1 MYYSTH
7 TFMTTSS
14 NWQFG
19 LIVAY
24 VLPGFVGLVGLV
36 PIFPAIAG
44 WLRPVGTDGIA
55 SGLYAVL
62 AAAAIGSI
70 VSCFRWV
77 VLDQVHALTGVR
89 RPALDDR
96 RLPDVLVAYDYLVQN
111 HFRYYEFCGNT
122 LVAIVFGYT
131 LNRFSGRVS
140 FLGIGTDLA
149 VFIISFALF
158 AASRNALANYYTR
171 TGRLVGYVAEKGSE
185 THV

>member
-1 MYYSTH
+1 
-7 TFMTTSS
+7 MTPTS

-24 VLPGFVGLVGLV
+24 VLPGFVGLLGLA

-55 SGLYAVL
+55 SAMYAVL
-62 AAAAIGSI
+62 AAAAIGSV
-70 VSCFRWV
+70 VSCFRWLL
-77 VLDQVHALTGVR
+77 LDRIHALTGVK

-96 RLPDVLVAYDYLVQN
+96 HLPQVLAAFDYLVQN

-122 LVAIVFGYT
+122 LVAIIASYA
-131 LNRFSGRVS
+131 LNRFSGRVA
-140 FLGIGTDLA
+140 FLGLGTDFVVL
-149 VFIISFALF
+149 IIGIALF

-171 TGRLVGYVAEKGSE
+171 TGRLVGELPEKGK
-185 THV
+185 